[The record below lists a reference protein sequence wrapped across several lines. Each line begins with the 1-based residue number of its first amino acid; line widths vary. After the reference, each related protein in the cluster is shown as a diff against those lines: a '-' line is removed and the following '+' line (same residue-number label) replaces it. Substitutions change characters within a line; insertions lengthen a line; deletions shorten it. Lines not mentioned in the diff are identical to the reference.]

1 MDTIN
6 SYYSISM
13 KRLVGLLLSTLSV
26 AAAAAILFIVGP
38 DKPADLTTDPL
49 NPFHWADA
57 AESEGSEEKFLAA
70 AEKGPNVPAILIR
83 VANFYVAR
91 GEFSKALP
99 YLQRIL
105 SLTQAYNGIIFNYY
119 LRADLPL
126 ASLIPPEPKQSA
138 AFLYHLMARR
148 HPEAGAVWQHLE
160 KQKNL
165 DPDLTHSWVNH
176 QFELHQY
183 HQAYAVWKKFQP
195 FKKPTL
201 LDWRFTKHD
210 HVEVTESPLTLR
222 FDGTFNS
229 DFRHVTRNYVLNPG
243 RYRLNVD
250 WESARITTNEGPF
263 VQVLDQALPPL
274 LGTNARKTDHLD
286 FVVSPQNPVAP
297 VTIIRRPSQ
306 KFDNK
311 IQGTLTIHKIE
322 ITPL

>member
-1 MDTIN
+1 
-6 SYYSISM
+6 M
-13 KRLVGLLLSTLSV
+13 KRLAGLLLSTLSV
-26 AAAAAILFIVGP
+26 AAAAAILFIAGP

-57 AESEGSEEKFLAA
+57 AEAALEANDAESKFLEAA
-70 AEKGPNVPAILIR
+70 RRGPNVPAILIR

-91 GEFSKALP
+91 NEYDKALP

-105 SLTQAYNGIIFNYY
+105 SLSQAYNGIIFNYF
-119 LRADLPL
+119 LRAGVPL
-126 ASLIPPEPKQSA
+126 AALNPPDSKQSA
-138 AFLYHLMARR
+138 AFLYYLMARR
-148 HPEAGAVWQHLE
+148 HPESTTVWNAIV
-160 KQKNL
+160 KNNFQN
-165 DPDLTHSWVNH
+165 PDLIRDWINH
-176 QFELHQY
+176 QFELRQY
-183 HQAYAVWKKFQP
+183 YESHAVWKNFQP
-195 FKKPTL
+195 LAKPSV

-210 HVEVTESPLTLR
+210 HVEVTENPITLR

-229 DFRHVTRNYVLNPG
+229 DFRHITRNYVLNPG
-243 RYRLNVD
+243 RYRLSVD

-263 VQVLDQALPPL
+263 VQVLDQSLPPL
-274 LGTNARKTDHLD
+274 LGTNARNTDHLD
-286 FVVSPQNPVAP
+286 FVVSAPNPVVP